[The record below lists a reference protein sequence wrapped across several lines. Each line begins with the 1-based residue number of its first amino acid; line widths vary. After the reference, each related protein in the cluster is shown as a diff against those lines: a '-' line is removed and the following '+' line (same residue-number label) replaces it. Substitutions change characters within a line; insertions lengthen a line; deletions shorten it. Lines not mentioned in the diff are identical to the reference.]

1 MNTSEMIMVL
11 LGVLIIGGGVFLAV
25 KGKSSMIRE
34 RFGSG
39 VSPENERKFM
49 RTVGGVVCVIGLD
62 MLLLVGLSVKYHI
75 SQEVTLAILGVGI
88 VLFVGILLF
97 GQKYYRR

>member
-1 MNTSEMIMVL
+1 MSRDEL
-11 LGVLIIGGGVFLAV
+11 LIILAAIVVFFGIFMGV

-49 RTVGGVVCVIGLD
+49 MTIGGAISIIGLD
-62 MLLLVGLSVKYHI
+62 LLVLGILPILHP
-75 SQEVTLAILGVGI
+75 VTEETVLVILGIGI
-88 VLFVGILLF
+88 ILFVAVLLI
-97 GQKYYRR
+97 GQKYFRR

>member
-49 RTVGGVVCVIGLD
+49 
-62 MLLLVGLSVKYHI
+62 
-75 SQEVTLAILGVGI
+75 
-88 VLFVGILLF
+88 
-97 GQKYYRR
+97 